1 MRLPSAREAL
11 VRRFLGVLIVSLSL
25 SVSIAWAEA
34 LPSAR
39 PEEVGLS
46 AERLA
51 RIGKVLQGEIQA
63 KKIPGAVAVV
73 ARKGRIAYFESLGTR
88 DPAGG
93 APMTKDT
100 LFRIYSMTKPLASV
114 AAMILAEEGR
124 IVLTDPVSKY
134 LPAFAKMQVSV
145 PKVDA
150 TGRLTYE
157 TVPAAREM
165 TVYDLLRHTSGLAY
179 GEITANAP
187 VKEAYAKAGVF
198 QADFPYEARG
208 IAPAEEVDRLA
219 KAPLAHHPGEIWEYS
234 LSVDLLGR
242 VVEAA
247 AGTRLSEFLDARLFK
262 PLKMT
267 DSAFSV
273 PKEKMGRLAQPFPID
288 PATGGP
294 NRVFDV
300 SAPPKN
306 DSGGVGAVATAAD
319 YLRFAQMLLN
329 GGQLDGARILSRT
342 TVALMTSDHL
352 GKIKEAGITPG
363 ELLLGTRGYG
373 FGLGFAVR
381 LEDGLAATPGRVG
394 EFMWAGAA
402 GTYFWVDPKEQLV
415 GVLMTQAPGP
425 SRAYYR
431 KLFKQLVYQ
440 AISDD
445 VEPTIAAARP

>member
-1 MRLPSAREAL
+1 M
-11 VRRFLGVLIVSLSL
+11 RRFLGVLVLSLSL
-25 SVSIAWAEA
+25 FVPLALADA

-46 AERLA
+46 SERLG
-51 RIGKVLQGEIQA
+51 RIGRAFQAEIQA
-63 KKIPGAVAVV
+63 KKLPGAVALV
-73 ARKGRIAYFESLGTR
+73 ARKGRVAYFEAFGAR
-88 DPAGG
+88 DPGHN
-93 APMTKDT
+93 APMARDT
-100 LFRIYSMTKPLASV
+100 IFRVYSMTKALASV
-114 AAMILAEEGR
+114 GAMTLAEEGR

-165 TVYDLLRHTSGLAY
+165 TIQDLLRHTSGLAY

-187 VKEAYAKAGVF
+187 VKDAYTKAGLF
-198 QADFPYEARG
+198 QADFPYESRG
-208 IAPAEEVDRLA
+208 VTPAEEVDRLA
-219 KAPLAHHPGEIWEYS
+219 KAPLAHHPGEVWEYS
-234 LSVDLLGR
+234 LAVDVLGR
-242 VVEAA
+242 VVETV

-267 DSAFSV
+267 DAAFFV
-273 PKEKMGRLAQPFPID
+273 PKEKLGRLAQPFPTD
-288 PATGGP
+288 PATGAP
-294 NRVFDV
+294 NRVFDM
-300 SAPPKN
+300 SAQPKN
-306 DSGGVGAVATAAD
+306 DSGGVGAVATAMD
-319 YLRFAQMLLN
+319 YARFAQMMLG

-342 TVALMTSDHL
+342 TVALMTSDQL
-352 GKIKEAGITPG
+352 GKIKESGITPG
-363 ELLLGTRGYG
+363 ELLLGTRGYTY
-373 FGLGFAVR
+373 GLGFSVR
-381 LEDGLAATPGRVG
+381 LEDGVAGTPGRAG

-415 GVLMTQAPGP
+415 AVLMTQAPGP
-425 SRAYYR
+425 SRVYYR

>member
-1 MRLPSAREAL
+1 M
-11 VRRFLGVLIVSLSL
+11 RRFLGVLIVSLSL

-93 APMTKDT
+93 AP
-100 LFRIYSMTKPLASV
+100 MTKPLASV

-329 GGQLDGARILSRT
+329 GGQLDRVRILGRA
-342 TVALMTSDHL
+342 TVAQMSSDHL
-352 GKIKEAGITPG
+352 GDIRVASPILP
-363 ELLLGTRGYG
+363 RGYG

-381 LEDGLAATPGRVG
+381 KETGVNWVTGSAG
-394 EFMWAGAA
+394 EYRWGGAA
-402 GTYFWVDPKEQLV
+402 GTAFWVDPKEQMIV
-415 GVLMTQAPGP
+415 VWMTQAQPGP
-425 SRAYYR
+425 RR
-431 KLFKQLVYQ
+431 GEDRDLFRQLVQ
-440 AISDD
+440 AALVD
-445 VEPTIAAARP
+445 

>member
-1 MRLPSAREAL
+1 M
-11 VRRFLGVLIVSLSL
+11 RRFLGILVLSL
-25 SVSIAWAEA
+25 SIFVPLALADA

-46 AERLA
+46 SDRLG
-51 RIGKVLQGEIQA
+51 RIGRAFQAEIQA
-63 KKIPGAVAVV
+63 KKLPGAVALV
-73 ARKGRIAYFESLGTR
+73 ARKGRVAYFEAFGAR
-88 DPAGG
+88 DPGHN
-93 APMTKDT
+93 APMARDT
-100 LFRIYSMTKPLASV
+100 IFRVYSMTKALASV
-114 AAMILAEEGR
+114 GAMILAEEGR

-165 TVYDLLRHTSGLAY
+165 TVQDLLRHTSGLAY

-219 KAPLAHHPGEIWEYS
+219 HHPGEIWEYS

-267 DSAFSV
+267 DSAFSL
-273 PKEKMGRLAQPFPID
+273 PKEKMGRLAQPFPTD

-300 SAPPKN
+300 SAQPKN
-306 DSGGVGAVATAAD
+306 DAGGVG
-319 YLRFAQMLLN
+319 
-329 GGQLDGARILSRT
+329 
-342 TVALMTSDHL
+342 
-352 GKIKEAGITPG
+352 E
-363 ELLLGTRGYG
+363 
-373 FGLGFAVR
+373 
-381 LEDGLAATPGRVG
+381 
-394 EFMWAGAA
+394 
-402 GTYFWVDPKEQLV
+402 
-415 GVLMTQAPGP
+415 
-425 SRAYYR
+425 
-431 KLFKQLVYQ
+431 
-440 AISDD
+440 
-445 VEPTIAAARP
+445 

>member
-1 MRLPSAREAL
+1 
-11 VRRFLGVLIVSLSL
+11 VRRFLGVLVVSLSL
-25 SVSIAWAEA
+25 CASIAWAQA

-46 AERLA
+46 ADRLA

-63 KKIPGAVAVV
+63 KKFPGAVAAV
-73 ARKGRIAYFESLGTR
+73 ARKGRLVYFEAFGAR
-88 DPAGG
+88 DPATG
-93 APMTKDT
+93 APMTKDAI
-100 LFRIYSMTKPLASV
+100 FRIYSMTKPLASV
-114 AAMILAEEGR
+114 AAMVLAEEGK

-165 TVYDLLRHTSGLAY
+165 TVQDLLRHTSGLAY

-187 VKEAYAKAGVF
+187 VKDAYAKAGVF
-198 QADFPYEARG
+198 QADFPYESRG
-208 IAPAEEVDRLA
+208 VTPAEEVERLS
-219 KAPLAHHPGEIWEYS
+219 KAPLAHNPGEVWEYS
-234 LSVDLLGR
+234 LSVDVLGR

-262 PLKMT
+262 PLKMA
-267 DSAFSV
+267 DSAFSL
-273 PKEKMGRLAQPFPID
+273 PKEKMGRLAQPFPTD
-288 PATGGP
+288 PATGSP
-294 NRVFDV
+294 NRVLDV
-300 SAPPKN
+300 GAQPKN
-306 DSGGVGAVATAAD
+306 DAGGVGAVATAAD

-342 TVALMTSDHL
+342 TVTLMTSDQL
-352 GKIKEAGITPG
+352 GKIKDSGITPG
-363 ELLLGTRGYG
+363 ELLLGTRGYT

-381 LEDGLAATPGRVG
+381 LEDGLAAVPGRAG

-415 GVLMTQAPGP
+415 AVLMTQAPGP

-440 AISDD
+440 AISDE
-445 VEPTIAAARP
+445 VASTVAAAQP